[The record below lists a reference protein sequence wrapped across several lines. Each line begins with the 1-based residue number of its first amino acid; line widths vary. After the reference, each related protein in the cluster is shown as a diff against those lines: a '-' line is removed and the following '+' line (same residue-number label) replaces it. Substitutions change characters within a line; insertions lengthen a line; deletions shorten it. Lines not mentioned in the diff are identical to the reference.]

1 MLFVGLCWAGA
12 WAAAATPAPERPRD
26 LDLPGGEAAIVLPL
40 LSERTG
46 LQLIYRPDVV
56 RGIVTRPVSGR
67 LTPREALERMLEG
80 TPLGAVPDSVSG
92 AYAVIRHPG
101 PNAGAAAASTPTP
114 PPDSRT
120 PTSMSAKKSVFSNL
134 AQTLMGAALFFAAGL
149 EAQVAPPPR
158 PAEEVVTLS
167 PFSVAASRDQGYVA
181 AESLAGGRL
190 STPLKDTGVAIPVL
204 TREFLDDI
212 AANNFLEAADWA
224 PNSNSV
230 YSASGPQIF
239 NDYQVNFRSMG
250 AGFQSRNY
258 FRWYVNSDVYN
269 TSRIDFARGPNSVV
283 FGDAG
288 VGGIANVSSK
298 RAVNAKINEVSYRW
312 NSFDGHRATVDFNRA
327 LNDKLSLRL
336 SAVYD
341 HSDDWVDAQ
350 RNDREGVF
358 LAATYRFNRRT
369 ELRGEIEWGQVD
381 RVVSFFP
388 FDNFS
393 GWDGRT
399 VVTAPLAA
407 GNFGGGVTRFANDTL
422 IFVPGMPELGIVNW
436 RGYGQTSGTVR
447 QLLTTPVEHGP
458 AGNPT
463 IDRLS
468 RSFQSPEAVV
478 HQPYHVA
485 AFFFEN
491 QASDR
496 LFLEVAGN
504 FQEQFRDVIQ
514 HFAQSIT
521 VDVNQFLPNGRPNPN
536 FLKRYTQDQR
546 RQSDQANTVYE
557 LRGSAAYV
565 FDHRWTQQRLLLSV
579 GQRWDSFFN
588 DAYTNVRTN
597 GTDPRLN
604 QAINRV
610 DTRRY
615 EDNLGAGL
623 ALAPQVDSA
632 SGIRTKYARLG
643 GSYNDNELT
652 YVQFAAAGSWLP
664 GRRLKTIA
672 AVRRDFLNIERA
684 NARLDPVTFEWVGYT
699 GETADPKVN
708 VTTLSGGAV
717 FELNRSVN
725 AFANFAQ
732 SFQPASAAVS
742 IDGGGIPPLESE
754 GLDFG
759 FKASFLDGRL
769 SGSIAYYLNEETN
782 RRTAGSATEINR
794 IWDDLLTSNEVQAGY
809 NDTFSQKGRGW
820 ELELTANPT
829 RSWRL
834 MFNVAFPKTEQI
846 DGFAATKAYVA
857 QHIAAWRSGAAA
869 QTDAA
874 IRTRILNDIAA
885 IENRISSFAEGREL
899 NGSYKYTANFYTNY
913 TLEGDGPLKGLGL
926 GGGVQMRGKRLVV
939 NSPASSFDYLHAGSY
954 YLVTGALSYRM
965 RVWNKPLRLQLNVS
979 NLLDKE
985 LVQPTR
991 YGNYTVNGVTRFVPD
1006 RYHVQPPRRYTLTA
1020 TYSF

>member
-1 MLFVGLCWAGA
+1 MNPPNPPLRLLTLALSA
-12 WAAAATPAPERPRD
+12 LLAAAA
-26 LDLPGGEAAIVLPL
+26 PGL
-40 LSERTG
+40 R
-46 LQLIYRPDVV
+46 
-56 RGIVTRPVSGR
+56 
-67 LTPREALERMLEG
+67 
-80 TPLGAVPDSVSG
+80 
-92 AYAVIRHPG
+92 
-101 PNAGAAAASTPTP
+101 
-114 PPDSRT
+114 
-120 PTSMSAKKSVFSNL
+120 
-134 AQTLMGAALFFAAGL
+134 AQS
-149 EAQVAPPPR
+149 APPPR
-158 PAEEVVTLS
+158 PAAEEVVTLS
-167 PFSVAASRDQGYVA
+167 PFSVEASRDVGYVA
-181 AESLAGGRL
+181 TESLAGGRL
-190 STPLKDTGVAIPVL
+190 STPLKDTGVAITVL

-230 YSASGPQIF
+230 YSSSGPQIF

-298 RAVNAKINEVSYRW
+298 RALKAKTNEVSYRW

-327 LNDKLSLRL
+327 LNDKLYLRL
-336 SAVYD
+336 AAVYD
-341 HSDDWVDAQ
+341 HSDDWVDMQ

-358 LAATYRFNRRT
+358 LAATYRFNART

-381 RVVSFFP
+381 RVVGFFP

-393 GWDGRT
+393 NWDGTT
-399 VVTAPLAA
+399 VVTTPLAA

-422 IFVPGMPELGIVNW
+422 IFVPGMPDLGIQNW
-436 RGYGQTSGTVR
+436 RGYGQSSGSVR
-447 QLLTTPVEHGP
+447 QLLNRPLEHAP
-458 AGNPT
+458 AANPT
-463 IDRLS
+463 ISRLS
-468 RSFQSPEAVV
+468 LSFQSPEAVV
-478 HQPYHVA
+478 HQPYHVG
-485 AFFFEN
+485 AFFLEH

-536 FLKRYTQDQR
+536 FRKRYTQDQR
-546 RQSDQANTVYE
+546 RQSDQANTIYE
-557 LRGSAAYV
+557 LRGSAAYL
-565 FDHRWTQQRLLLSV
+565 FDHRWTRQRLLLSA

-588 DAYTNVRTN
+588 DAYTNVRIN
-597 GTDPRLN
+597 GTDRRLN

-623 ALAPQVDSA
+623 ALAPASDPA
-632 SGIRTKYARLG
+632 SGIQTKYARLNG
-643 GSYNDNELT
+643 TYNDNELT
-652 YVQFAAAGSWLP
+652 YVQFAASGSWLP
-664 GRRLKTIA
+664 SRRLKTLA

-684 NARLDPVTFEWVGYT
+684 NARLDPITFEWIGYL
-699 GETADPKVN
+699 GETTDPKVN

-717 FELNRSVN
+717 LELTKSLN
-725 AFANFAQ
+725 AFVNFAE
-732 SFQPASAAVS
+732 SFQPASAAVA

-769 SGSIAYYLNEETN
+769 SGSLAYYLNEETN
-782 RRTAGSATEINR
+782 RRTTGSATEINR
-794 IWDDLLTSNEVQAGY
+794 IWDDLLTSNEVQPGY
-809 NDTFSQKGRGW
+809 NDVFSQKGRGV
-820 ELELTANPT
+820 EFELTANPT
-829 RSWRL
+829 RHWRL
-834 MFNVAFPKTEQI
+834 MFNVSFPKTKQI
-846 DGFAATKAYVA
+846 DGFAMTKAYYA
-857 QHIAAWRSGAAA
+857 QHIAAWRAGAAA

-874 IRTRILNDIAA
+874 IRTRILNDIAT

-899 NGSYKYTANFYTNY
+899 NGSYKYTANLYTNY
-913 TLEGDGPLKGLGL
+913 TVGGDGALKGLGI
-926 GGGVQMRGKRLVV
+926 GGGVQLRGRRLVV
-939 NSPASSFDYLHAGSY
+939 NAPTSPFDYLYADSY
-954 YLVTGALSYRM
+954 YLVTGSLSYRLK
-965 RVWNKPLRLQLNVS
+965 VWNQPLRLQLNVS
-979 NLLDKE
+979 NLLDEE

-991 YGNYTVNGVTRFVPD
+991 YNNYTVNGVTRFVPD
-1006 RYHVQPPRRYTLTA
+1006 RYYIQPPRRWTLTA
-1020 TYSF
+1020 TYTF